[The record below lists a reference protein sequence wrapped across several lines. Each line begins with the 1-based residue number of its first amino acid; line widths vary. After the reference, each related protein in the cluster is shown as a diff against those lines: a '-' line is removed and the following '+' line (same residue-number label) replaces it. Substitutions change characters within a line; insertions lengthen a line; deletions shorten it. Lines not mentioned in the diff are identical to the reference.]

1 MRSLEWGKSYM
12 EGSKEVLAPKYRADI
27 HSQDITPPD
36 AAQAASGHGDVVL
49 GGVPAQASPL

>member
-1 MRSLEWGKSYM
+1 M